1 MDEQG
6 PDAGELHG
14 SVLPP
19 NYVSRKLESSA
30 IVKTGDGQLFGL
42 TVTNTN
48 AATQFLLG
56 FDAQTLP
63 GDGAVP
69 LFAYKLPA
77 ADALPLTWIPGR
89 TFFAGL
95 ILCNSS
101 TQGSKTIGA
110 ADCLFD
116 VQYL

>member
-1 MDEQG
+1 MTDEQEYG
-6 PDAGELHG
+6 GEAQA
-14 SVLPP
+14 VAPTP
-19 NYVSRKLESSA
+19 NYVSRKLENFA
-30 IVKTGDGQLFGL
+30 IVKTGDGIVFGL

-56 FDAQTLP
+56 FDGQTLP
-63 GDGAVP
+63 AEGAVP

-77 ADALPLTWIPGR
+77 ADALPLAWIPGR
-89 TFFAGL
+89 TFFAGF

-101 TQGSKTIGA
+101 TQGTKTIGA

>member
-1 MDEQG
+1 MVEREFRGEATG
-6 PDAGELHG
+6 PE
-14 SVLPP
+14 PP
-19 NYVSRKLESSA
+19 NYESRQLEA
-30 IVKTGDGQLFGL
+30 FAVVKTGDGVLYGL

-48 AATQFLLG
+48 AAAQYVLG
-56 FDAQTLP
+56 FDARTLP

-69 LFAYKLPA
+69 LFGYKVPA
-77 ADALPLTWIPGR
+77 GDALPLTWIPGR
-89 TFFAGL
+89 TFFSGI

-101 TQGSKTIGA
+101 TQATKTIGA